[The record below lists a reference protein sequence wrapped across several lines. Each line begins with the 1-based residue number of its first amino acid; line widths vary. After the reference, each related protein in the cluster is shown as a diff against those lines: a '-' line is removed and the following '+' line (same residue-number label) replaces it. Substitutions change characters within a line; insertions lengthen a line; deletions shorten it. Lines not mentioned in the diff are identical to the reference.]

1 VSGFPGRR
9 PEIEQGQPFPPGDY
23 PVVVVGSGPGG
34 LQISYSL
41 TRLGVNHAVISADS
55 SPGGMFRK
63 WPFFQRLLSW
73 TKPYAPWPHDTRE
86 FARYDWNSLIAD
98 DPKDRGIMTGIMD
111 GTSYYP
117 SRPEMERN
125 LATFA
130 ERTGIAVRYGCS
142 WESTRRDGDRFVL
155 ATSDGEYR
163 CRVPIFAVGV
173 SEPWTPSNIPGLEF
187 AAHYAETQPPETYAG
202 KRVFII
208 GKENGAFELATG
220 FLPWARH
227 IVLASPS
234 PTKLSVNTHSLL
246 GVRARYVQP
255 YEDFVLGGGVVVLDA
270 SIEKIERSGDV
281 FRVLTRRSD
290 GSGDIAFEA
299 DSVIAVTGFTS
310 PIRDLPALGVATIG
324 RNKLPAQTPF
334 WESASL
340 PGLYFGGTIHQA
352 SPGLK
357 KYGIPSNSGGVNG
370 HRFNGGI
377 LARHVAQTHFGIDP
391 ARPTLK
397 AGDVIPYL
405 LREVTNAPELWH
417 QMSYLARVI
426 LADPARGIVDDG
438 ILPLQHFLDSGGKD
452 AVAATVEEN
461 ANGDL
466 YPAIYVRRAN
476 AATEHLLPG
485 HPLLDFQT
493 TKHEKAL
500 ASALDGLFA

>member
-1 VSGFPGRR
+1 MSAAAPTR
-9 PEIEQGQPFPPGDY
+9 PFPPGDY
-23 PVVVVGSGPGG
+23 PVVIVGSGPGG
-34 LQISYSL
+34 LQLSYSL
-41 TRLGVNHAVISADS
+41 TRLGVKHAVISADAS
-55 SPGGMFRK
+55 AGGMFLR

-73 TKPYAPWPHDTRE
+73 TKPYAPWAHDTRE
-86 FARYDWNSLIAD
+86 FGRYDWNSLIAD
-98 DPKDRGIMTGIMD
+98 EPKDRGIMTEIMD

-125 LATFA
+125 LVTFA
-130 ERTGIAVRYGCS
+130 ERTGIGVRYGCT
-142 WESTRRDGDRFVL
+142 WESTRRDGDRFVI

-163 CRVPIFAVGV
+163 CQVPIFAVGV
-173 SEPWTPSNIPGLEF
+173 AEPWKPSNVPGIEH
-187 AAHYAETQPPETYAG
+187 AAHYADTRPAETYAG

-208 GKENGAFELATG
+208 GKENSAFELATG

-234 PTKLSVNTHSLL
+234 PAKLSVNTHSLL

-255 YEDFVLGGGVVVLDA
+255 YEDYVLGGGVVVLEA
-270 SIEKIERSGDV
+270 SIEKIERSGDA

-290 GSGDIAFEA
+290 GSGEMMFDA
-299 DSVIAVTGFTS
+299 DDVIATTGFQP

-324 RNKLPAQTPF
+324 RNTLPAQTPF

-340 PGLYFGGTIHQA
+340 PGLFFGGTIHQA

-357 KYGIPSNSGGVNG
+357 KYGLPSNSGGVNG
-370 HRFNGGI
+370 HRFNGPI
-377 LARHVAQTHFGIDP
+377 LARHVAQTHFAIDP
-391 ARPTLK
+391 ARPRLRV
-397 AGDVIPYL
+397 GDVIPYL

-417 QMSYLARVI
+417 QKSYLARVI
-426 LADPARGIVDDG
+426 LADPARGIIDDG

-466 YPAIYVRRAN
+466 YPAMYVRRAN
-476 AATEHLLPG
+476 ATTEHLLPG
-485 HPLLDFQT
+485 HPLLDFRT
-493 TKHEKAL
+493 TEHEKAL
-500 ASALDGLFA
+500 ASALEGLFA